1 MSSVYMLARSGTSLA
16 RWTPRSVRYTLGP
29 TISGA
34 SYLGWRS
41 KRLVTQRNMAQVS
54 NLPVEYPQV
63 RRMAFASWRN
73 YGRYASDFMY
83 FPRFNMARVERESR
97 DMSLGGCWQ
106 DHMQAAL
113 KPGRGTVVATA
124 HFGNWDIAGAIVAQ
138 HFPLAAVAE
147 TFADRRLND
156 LLQGQR
162 REKGMD
168 IIPMEGS
175 ARRILRV
182 LQQNQGVAIVIDRP
196 MTQEQGVEVTF
207 FGRKTYVPGGP
218 AALALKSGAA
228 ILSGYAWYGLHRQF
242 YIRAFSPIF
251 PRACKGSAERN
262 QEIIRLTQCMYNHL
276 EEMIRDWPTQWYMFR
291 PFWPI
296 TPVSQG

>member
-1 MSSVYMLARSGTSLA
+1 MSSVYMLARGGSSLA
-16 RWTPRSVRYTLGP
+16 GWTPRPVRYVLGSA
-29 TISGA
+29 ISGA

-41 KRLVTQRNMAQVS
+41 KRLVTQQNMAQIS
-54 NLPVEYPQV
+54 RLPVEHPQV

-83 FPRFNMARVERESR
+83 FPHFDMDRVERESR
-97 DMSLGGCWQ
+97 DMSLDGCWK

-113 KPGRGTVVATA
+113 QPGKGVIVATA
-124 HFGNWDIAGAIVAQ
+124 HFGNWDMAGAVVAR

-147 TFADRRLND
+147 TFADARLNE

-162 REKGMD
+162 KEKGMD

-175 ARRILRV
+175 ARRILRA
-182 LQQNQGVAIVIDRP
+182 LQQNHGVAIVIDRP
-196 MTQEQGVEVTF
+196 VAQEQGVEITF

-228 ILSGYAWYGLHRQF
+228 ILSGYAWYGHHHQF
-242 YIRAFSPIF
+242 YLRACTPIF
-251 PRACKGSAERN
+251 PRECKGPVERDR
-262 QEIIRLTQCMYNHL
+262 EIARLTQSMYNYL
-276 EEMIRDWPTQWYMFR
+276 EGVIRDWPTQWYMFR
-291 PFWPI
+291 PFWPTVPI
-296 TPVSQG
+296 S